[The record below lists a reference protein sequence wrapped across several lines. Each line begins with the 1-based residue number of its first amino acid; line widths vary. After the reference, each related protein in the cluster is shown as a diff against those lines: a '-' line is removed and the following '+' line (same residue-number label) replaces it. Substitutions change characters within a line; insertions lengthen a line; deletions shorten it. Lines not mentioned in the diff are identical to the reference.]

1 MSRLTDWAKLPQE
14 KRDEY
19 NAKKRADYAKQN
31 MDGWREAR
39 RRRATTPQENMLR
52 DFLLAKTPH
61 EKRQVIKTFN
71 PYYFQFGTTLDA
83 RPTQENDNEQ
93 Q

>member
-31 MDGWREAR
+31 MDGWRELDDVGRQHHR
-39 RRRATTPQENMLR
+39 R
-52 DFLLAKTPH
+52 
-61 EKRQVIKTFN
+61 IC
-71 PYYFQFGTTLDA
+71 
-83 RPTQENDNEQ
+83 
-93 Q
+93 